1 MRANRRIANLIVPGV
16 LLLYAGVL
24 PVALPA
30 QDVAEPG
37 WTFSQGVAAL
47 RRPLGVSLNSRIRYT
62 LPLYRD
68 RSGLLWD
75 SAKIELGFNNQLSPA
90 FDDLAVEIMIEPVAI
105 FDVTARAGVRYAYD
119 GLGFG
124 FAALESY
131 DADYEDRGALPY
143 RSALG
148 LFAAMT
154 PRLKAQVGPII
165 VANALSVMYFDF
177 SGTGD
182 SHFYEQAADIALAT
196 RDHILQNTMLL
207 LYDLP
212 VRDRRVVDNSHVGA
226 PRVVSDSPVVR
237 ASRVV
242 RAGVTYLF
250 LRVPG
255 SGEQTQ
261 RIAVVGLWEEPI
273 GRSPWR
279 LSAALV
285 LGPYLEHRY
294 YEAAPADLFAAG
306 QISVARRL

>member
-1 MRANRRIANLIVPGV
+1 MRANRRIANLIVLGF

-30 QDVAEPG
+30 QNAAEPG
-37 WTFSQGVAAL
+37 WTVSQGVAAL

-62 LPLYRD
+62 LPLYRE
-68 RSGLLWD
+68 RSGVLWD
-75 SAKIELGFNNQLSPA
+75 SARIELGFNNQLSPA
-90 FDDLAVEIMIEPVAI
+90 FDDLAVEIMIEPVAV

-131 DADYEDRGALPY
+131 DADYEDTGALPY

-165 VANALSVMYFDF
+165 LANALALSFFDF

-182 SHFYEQAADIALAT
+182 SHFYEQIADIALAT
-196 RDHILQNTMLL
+196 QDYLLQNTVLL
-207 LYDLP
+207 LYDMP
-212 VRDRRVVDNSHVGA
+212 VRARRVVDDSHVGA
-226 PRVVSDSPVVR
+226 P
-237 ASRVV
+237 RVV

-261 RIAVVGLWEEPI
+261 RIAAVGLWEEPI

-294 YEAAPADLFAAG
+294 YKATPADLFVAG
-306 QISVARRL
+306 QVGIARRL